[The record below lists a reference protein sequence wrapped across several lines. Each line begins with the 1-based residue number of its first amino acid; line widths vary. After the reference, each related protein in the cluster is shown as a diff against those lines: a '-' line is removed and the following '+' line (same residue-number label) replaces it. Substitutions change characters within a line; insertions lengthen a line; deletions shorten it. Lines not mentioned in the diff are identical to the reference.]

1 MRRGEVSG
9 FQWRRAIVV
18 CTLVVSWIAA
28 TGRVV
33 ADPPASGQRVKSL
46 EITILSTMLADEG
59 FGEWGFAALAD
70 VDGRRILFD
79 TGAHEDTVRR
89 NVEALKLDLA
99 DVEIVILSHNHED
112 HTAGLLPLRRQLA
125 ARAPK
130 ALATAYAGEGLFWPR
145 LSAGGEV
152 SDRMGVIRREYE
164 ATGAKV
170 IDVTG
175 PTEILPGV
183 WLTGPVPRVHPERN
197 WSALGKVRTP
207 AGDVEDTVP
216 EDMTLVFRTE
226 QGPVYLFGC
235 GHAGVINTLEHARRT
250 IDPAPVQAVIG
261 GVHLFGADDAHLAWT
276 AGQLKSFG
284 VRQLLGAHC
293 TGIEAVYRIRELA
306 GLSRRTCVVGAVGAS
321 YSLAGG
327 INPLRVAK

>member
-1 MRRGEVSG
+1 MRG
-9 FQWRRAIVV
+9 FQWRREVLV
-18 CTLVVSWIAA
+18 CVLLVSWFAA
-28 TGRVV
+28 GAGVV
-33 ADPPASGQRVKSL
+33 AEPPASGQRVKSL

-59 FGEWGFAALAD
+59 FGEWGFAALVE
-70 VDGRRILFD
+70 VDGRKILFD
-79 TGAHEDTVRR
+79 TGAHEDTVQR
-89 NVEALKLDLA
+89 NLEAMKLDLA
-99 DVEIVILSHNHED
+99 GVELVVLSHNHDD
-112 HTAGLLPLRRQLA
+112 HTTGLLPLRRQFA

-145 LSAGGEV
+145 LTAAGEV
-152 SDRMGVIRREYE
+152 NDRMRTIRREYE

-197 WSALGKVRTP
+197 WSSLGKVRTP
-207 AGDVEDTVP
+207 AGEVEDTVP
-216 EDMTLVFRTE
+216 EDMTLVFRSE

-250 IDPAPVQAVIG
+250 IDPAIVQAVVG
-261 GVHLFGADDAHLAWT
+261 GVHLFSADDQHLAWT
-276 AGQLKSFG
+276 AGQLKAFG
-284 VRQLLGAHC
+284 VRQFIGAHC

-306 GLSRRTCVVGAVGAS
+306 GLTRQTCVVGAVGSS
-321 YSLAGG
+321 YSLANG
-327 INPLRVAK
+327 INAMRLAK